1 MTDKNNKAMVVAP
14 QPEAVEAG
22 IEILRAG
29 GNAVDAAIATAFV
42 QGVVDPLMCG
52 ITGFGS
58 MAIYR
63 ADTGVHEYID
73 FHAPAPEAAT
83 PDMWEDLIIGEAR
96 DGYGFTLKG
105 NVNDVG
111 YQSICVPAALKAYA
125 VAHERHGKLPWA
137 DLVEPAI
144 RWARE
149 GWAVRPHV
157 HQWWSMPS
165 EMGRVSNRDR
175 IAYTPASKALY
186 CREDGSPKQVG
197 DMVYNPDLAQT
208 LSLIARDG
216 ADTFYTGEIAESI
229 VADMEAHG
237 GLITAA
243 DLASYEPRIL
253 DPITSTYKGFTV
265 TTNHPPGGGPMLLE
279 MLNILENFDLA
290 TLGHNSPEYIR
301 IVGEAM
307 RYATIDKDRF
317 IGDPMF
323 VDVPVEKL
331 ISKDYARTLSERIAA
346 KEKADVPRFSA
357 DGKCTD
363 TTQVSIVDH
372 DGNCVSMTHSI
383 GMSSGVVTDGLGIL
397 YNGCMGVFDPRP
409 GLAGSIA
416 PGKARFSSI
425 CPSIIFRDGSPYI
438 VVGAPGATQISMG
451 VLQTILN
458 VLEFGNSMSDAVSLP
473 RFSATSNAIDVT
485 NRIPRFVTAEL
496 EKEGY
501 QIIRSPMSFGVA
513 WVHGIRMTKN
523 GPEGGADP
531 GTDGMS
537 LTC

>member
-1 MTDKNNKAMVVAP
+1 
-14 QPEAVEAG
+14 
-22 IEILRAG
+22 
-29 GNAVDAAIATAFV
+29 
-42 QGVVDPLMCG
+42 
-52 ITGFGS
+52 
-58 MAIYR
+58 
-63 ADTGVHEYID
+63 
-73 FHAPAPEAAT
+73 
-83 PDMWEDLIIGEAR
+83 
-96 DGYGFTLKG
+96 
-105 NVNDVG
+105 
-111 YQSICVPAALKAYA
+111 
-125 VAHERHGKLPWA
+125 
-137 DLVEPAI
+137 
-144 RWARE
+144 
-149 GWAVRPHV
+149 
-157 HQWWSMPS
+157 
-165 EMGRVSNRDR
+165 
-175 IAYTPASKALY
+175 
-186 CREDGSPKQVG
+186 
-197 DMVYNPDLAQT
+197 
-208 LSLIARDG
+208 
-216 ADTFYTGEIAESI
+216 
-229 VADMEAHG
+229 
-237 GLITAA
+237 
-243 DLASYEPRIL
+243 
-253 DPITSTYKGFTV
+253 
-265 TTNHPPGGGPMLLE
+265 MLLE

-290 TLGHNSPEYIR
+290 ALGHNSPEYIR

>member
-1 MTDKNNKAMVVAP
+1 
-14 QPEAVEAG
+14 
-22 IEILRAG
+22 
-29 GNAVDAAIATAFV
+29 
-42 QGVVDPLMCG
+42 
-52 ITGFGS
+52 
-58 MAIYR
+58 
-63 ADTGVHEYID
+63 
-73 FHAPAPEAAT
+73 
-83 PDMWEDLIIGEAR
+83 
-96 DGYGFTLKG
+96 
-105 NVNDVG
+105 
-111 YQSICVPAALKAYA
+111 
-125 VAHERHGKLPWA
+125 
-137 DLVEPAI
+137 
-144 RWARE
+144 
-149 GWAVRPHV
+149 
-157 HQWWSMPS
+157 
-165 EMGRVSNRDR
+165 
-175 IAYTPASKALY
+175 
-186 CREDGSPKQVG
+186 
-197 DMVYNPDLAQT
+197 MVYNPDLAQT

-307 RYATIDKDRF
+307 KYATIDKDRF